1 MKKIMETS
9 HETFQESSTPPS
21 EQTEQEIYDLLD
33 SYRTKIL
40 DRIKHIDDPKKIF
53 GAIMS
58 EVRFFLR
65 KKDLPLEM
73 RDEIR
78 RLVSETFDVL
88 REISPELDLH
98 TATSEEIAK
107 RVIEDTKHSADLVLP
122 EAKESETAVF
132 KIPTSSLSLH
142 EKIPDLVLP
151 PGQCGYKGGVARIA
165 LKIYARLQH
174 PNHFNTELLEAELPL
189 SDRDAVVGPNE
200 DMWQRAE
207 EMGVDADGVERLKKF
222 DIRAYMDTR
231 DLDMNEVLLTKD
243 FLYFTP
249 AALESVLTGVV
260 HGRERGRS
268 LFGAD
273 SFFKEGKLYLTNRM
287 IHRLIKVIVEGKA
300 NSFEIP
306 KYNTEVRLGI
316 YWLVLIR
323 KAMGKKNQAER
334 IAGIFSC
341 ARQMNQTQ
349 TATPEEFLKDLCNQY
364 PFFSFE
370 KNQNPTDTA
379 KWVVTKYVALIH
391 KHLRQKFG
399 IHPGEWDYTSTDETP
414 MTIVPDI
421 GGIDLSGI
429 DELVERVNPSVIE
442 LTEKDIEFIEEEDE
456 SPHALEKP
464 KANEKD
470 ASKILTA

>member
-1 MKKIMETS
+1 METS
-9 HETFQESSTPPS
+9 HETFQEQPTPPP
-21 EQTEQEIYDLLD
+21 EKTELEIYELLD
-33 SYRTKIL
+33 AYRTKIL
-40 DRIKHIDDPKKIF
+40 EQIKNIDDPKQIF
-53 GAIMS
+53 ATIMH
-58 EVRFFLR
+58 EVKFFLR
-65 KKDLPLEM
+65 KKELPIEM
-73 RDEIR
+73 REEIR

-88 REISPELDLH
+88 REISPKIDLH

-122 EAKESETAVF
+122 ETKESETAVF

-142 EKIPDLVLP
+142 EEIPDLVLP

-165 LKIYARLQH
+165 LKKYAMRLH
-174 PNHFNTELLEAELPL
+174 PEHFDKELLDAELPL

-200 DMWQRAE
+200 DMWNRAQ
-207 EMGVDADGVERLKKF
+207 EMGVDADGVERLKNF
-222 DIRAYMDTR
+222 DVRGYMDTR

-249 AALESVLTGVV
+249 AALESVLSGVV

-273 SFFKEGKLYLTNRM
+273 SFFKDGKLYLTNRM
-287 IHRLIKVIVEGKA
+287 IHRLVKVIVEGKA

-341 ARQMNQTQ
+341 ARQMKQTE
-349 TATPEEFLKDLCNQY
+349 TSTPEEFLIDLCHQY

-370 KNQNPTDTA
+370 GNQNPTDTA

-399 IHPGEWDYTSTDETP
+399 IHPGEWDYTSTDETL

-421 GGIDLSGI
+421 AGIDLSGI
-429 DELVERVNPSVIE
+429 DELVERVNPSVTE
-442 LTEKDIEFIEEEDE
+442 LTENDIEFIDEEADE
-456 SPHALEKP
+456 EPNSNKLLA
-464 KANEKD
+464 A
-470 ASKILTA
+470 